1 MVAHPN
7 ASRDISESTGRGRA
21 AHPPIR
27 AGRRS
32 AQAAG
37 PARTHGVRRV
47 CAGPGAAAPAPAL
60 RGAQGLHLP
69 RRTRTR
75 MADGSVVQRCAF
87 PWGTRARGMWSRILV
102 PRLSSIFHCS
112 RADSY
117 RAKEIARREGN
128 LTFHPKIPSI
138 GCGFRKNPSL
148 TAMGREE
155 EGRGAGG
162 AGWRRERSG
171 IRRGDRASV
180 VQNASGR
187 ALAQQGIRDEH
198 KHDRQHEDAR
208 KHERQ
213 PPEPERVEK

>member
-27 AGRRS
+27 AGRRGAGAASRGWSDGCAGS
-32 AQAAG
+32 APA
-37 PARTHGVRRV
+37 PARPHPHCGVRRV
-47 CAGPGAAAPAPAL
+47 CTGSGAAAPARPM
-60 RGAQGLHLP
+60 GAWFSGVRF
-69 RRTRTR
+69 RRELEH
-75 MADGSVVQRCAF
+75 AECGVASSF
-87 PWGTRARGMWSRILV
+87 RAYRDYFTAAERI
-102 PRLSSIFHCS
+102 F
-112 RADSY
+112 
-117 RAKEIARREGN
+117 IARREGN

-138 GCGFRKNPSL
+138 RCGFRKNPSL
-148 TAMGREE
+148 TAVGREE

-213 PPEPERVEK
+213 PPEP